1 MRLVIE
7 DAEGTRSAVPFASDE
22 LVVGRAAAGVAF
34 RLADRD
40 VSRRHARFVRQSGTV
55 WVEDLGS
62 LTGTRVNGD
71 KISGRRKLRQGDL
84 VEIGDYDLVVDA
96 DEGSAQAGAP
106 PPLPA
111 AARSPADPRVEP
123 TAITR
128 EMPRVA
134 EVDRGAVRRR
144 AIVAGVVA
152 LVLGVAAGFGAA
164 ALYLAR

>member
-7 DAEGTRSAVPFASDE
+7 DAEGTRSAVPFTSDE
-22 LVVGRAAAGVAF
+22 LVVGRAAEGVAF
-34 RLADRD
+34 RLTDRD
-40 VSRRHARFVRQSGTV
+40 VSRRHARFVRQSGAV
-55 WVEDLGS
+55 WVEDLRS

-96 DEGSAQAGAP
+96 DEVGAQPGAP

-111 AARSPADPRVEP
+111 KARPPAGPRVDP
-123 TAITR
+123 NAITR
-128 EMPRVA
+128 ELPPMA

-144 AIVAGVVA
+144 AMVVGLVA
-152 LVLGVAAGFGAA
+152 LVLGVAAGLGAA

>member
-7 DAEGTRSAVPFASDE
+7 DAEGTRSIVPFTSDE

-71 KISGRRKLRQGDL
+71 KISGRRKLRAGDL
-84 VEIGDYDLVVDA
+84 VEIGDYDLVVEA
-96 DEGSAQAGAP
+96 DEASSQPGAP
-106 PPLPA
+106 PPLPGAARPQPPAPRADPGTVTRELPRTAARAPGRRRPFA
-111 AARSPADPRVEP
+111 AA
-123 TAITR
+123 AIALL
-128 EMPRVA
+128 V
-134 EVDRGAVRRR
+134 GLAV
-144 AIVAGVVA
+144 
-152 LVLGVAAGFGAA
+152 GFGAA

>member
-7 DAEGTRSAVPFASDE
+7 DAEGTRSAVPFTSDE
-22 LVVGRAAAGVAF
+22 LVVGRAAEGVAF
-34 RLADRD
+34 RLTDRD
-40 VSRRHARFVRQSGTV
+40 VSRRHARFVRQSGAV
-55 WVEDLGS
+55 WVEDLRS

-84 VEIGDYDLVVDA
+84 VEIGDYDLAIEA
-96 DEGSAQAGAP
+96 DEAGAQAGAP

-111 AARSPADPRVEP
+111 AAKPPVAQRTDANAV
-123 TAITR
+123 TR
-128 EMPRVA
+128 ELPRVA
-134 EVDRGAVRRR
+134 EPDRGAVRRR
-144 AIVAGVVA
+144 AIVAGLVA